1 MDTIVLIEDQIEL
14 AQLIIAFLNK
24 KGFSLC
30 HFTEAKTA
38 LHWIETHET
47 TLILLDIMLPDM
59 DGFAFM
65 KQLRHQYDIPVIIIS
80 ARSEKADQLLGFE
93 LGVDDYIPKPVDPD
107 ILCAKIHAVKAR
119 TAHIT
124 HQNQIISNDIK
135 IDIAAH
141 IAYLKDQRLDL
152 NAKEFELLS
161 LFVKNEGR
169 ILQKEYL
176 FNEIWGMDSESE
188 NQTLTVHVKM
198 LRSKI
203 EEDPKKP
210 KRIITVWGVG
220 YRYEKV

>member
-38 LHWIETHET
+38 LHWLENHEAS
-47 TLILLDIMLPDM
+47 LILLDIMLPDM

-65 KQLRHQYDIPVIIIS
+65 RKLRHQYGIPVIIMS
-80 ARSEKADQLLGFE
+80 ARSDKSDQLLGFE
-93 LGVDDYIPKPVDPD
+93 LGADDYIPKPVDPD
-107 ILCAKIHAVKAR
+107 ILCAKIYAIKAR
-119 TAHIT
+119 TSHMQ
-124 HQNQIISNDIK
+124 HQNQLISNDIK
-135 IDIAAH
+135 IDISAH

-152 NAKEFELLS
+152 NAKEFELLT

-169 ILQKEYL
+169 ILQKEFL